1 MRNKY
6 KVGLITAIILLST
19 GCSCSSDNKQ
29 EDHKH
34 VYSDEWSF
42 YSGGH
47 FRKCTYKGCTV
58 TSKVENHT
66 FDEDDICTVCGYTAG
81 LTKKYDACNHKW
93 SMWEEI
99 ESPTC
104 TEWGVKERYCEKCGS
119 LESEKIDVDLIDGHF
134 WLADLVSEKEAT
146 CQEEGYTGQ
155 MYCKYC
161 YTFKEGRVL
170 SKTKHE
176 FDNLE
181 YLKPGVTCSK
191 CLGCK
196 YFEYVFDISSASGYH
211 IPQMTMIETTGE
223 NSMSTWDVSGLIKS
237 GTYNVKLEICL
248 TYSSYKTLK
257 WYNMAKPELC
267 INNEVEDINGDFDNV
282 SDDDFRFYLKIND
295 SCIYPNVTKNWEDL
309 GYSIDG
315 FKYGDFIY
323 NVSLS
328 NVKTISLVHGN
339 NKGPAKIRSIKFEK
353 A

>member
-1 MRNKY
+1 MHSKH
-6 KVGLITAIILLST
+6 KIILIAVVSLLST
-19 GCSCSSDNKQ
+19 GCSCSREEKESHIHTFS
-29 EDHKH
+29 E
-34 VYSDEWSF
+34 EWSF
-42 YSGGH
+42 YSAGH
-47 FRKCTYKGCTV
+47 FRKCTYAGCNV
-58 TSKVENHT
+58 TSKVEAHSKNAY
-66 FDEDDICTVCGYTAG
+66 DVCSICGYTSG
-81 LTKKYDACNHKW
+81 MTVVSNSCEHQW
-93 SMWEEI
+93 SSWEEA
-99 ESPTC
+99 EAATC
-104 TEWGVKERYCEKCGS
+104 ADYGLKERYCEKCGR
-119 LESEKIDVDLIDGHF
+119 LESEEIDVDLIDGHL

-170 SKTKHE
+170 PKTKHE

-248 TYSSYKTLK
+248 NYSSYKTLK

-282 SDDDFRFYLKIND
+282 SDDDYRYYLKIND

-339 NKGPAKIRSIKFEK
+339 NKGPAQIRSIKFEK
-353 A
+353 V